1 MKKGFTLAE
10 LIGVLVILALIGM
23 IAIPSVTKTI
33 KNNKSNICIIQFNN
47 IIEEAK
53 GWASNNIDK
62 LPTTNGAYSNIDE
75 CISNGYCTTV
85 TFNDLVKYGYT
96 EDNLIDP
103 ITKEKFSDSWYVK
116 IEKINNK
123 LDYKIYNGTEW
134 IDPEKY
140 CK

>member
-10 LIGVLVILALIGM
+10 LIGVLVVLALIAM
-23 IAIPSVTKTI
+23 IAVPSVTKTI
-33 KNNKSNICIIQFNN
+33 KENKSKVCVIQFNN

-62 LPTTNGAYSNIDE
+62 LPTNSGGCTVVNDTNKEY
-75 CISNGYCTTV
+75 CIAI
-85 TFNDLVKYGYT
+85 TFNDLVKYGYSENNIT
-96 EDNLIDP
+96 DP
-103 ITKEKFSDSWYVK
+103 VTKQQFSDSWYVK

-123 LDYKIYNGTEW
+123 LEYKIYNGEEW

>member
-10 LIGVLVILALIGM
+10 LIGVLVVLALIAM
-23 IAIPSVTKTI
+23 IAVPSVTKTI
-33 KNNKSNICIIQFNN
+33 KENKSKVCVIQFNN

-62 LPTTNGAYSNIDE
+62 LPINSGDKIE
-75 CISNGYCTTV
+75 IS
-85 TFNDLVKYGYT
+85 FNDLAKYGYS
-96 EDNLIDP
+96 EDNIIDP
-103 ITKEKFSDSWYVK
+103 ITKKQFSDSWHIVV
-116 IEKINNK
+116 EKINNR
-123 LDYKIYNGTEW
+123 LEYKIYNYTEW